1 MHFFLFGRL
10 KYYKYICQMKLL
22 KRLLRHTD
30 IYEFNIIE
38 IDMGDAMVIF
48 DDGKIR
54 YVVDL
59 DWDDGVMDIEFRVVD
74 DETANTTNLYRQYKI
89 LRTVSFIV
97 KNVIGKIK
105 EDIHTITFKSS
116 RVRNGMVNERSG
128 IIRNRF
134 FMRYIVK
141 EYPNSVIS
149 EIKGENVIINLN
161 K

>member
-1 MHFFLFGRL
+1 
-10 KYYKYICQMKLL
+10 MKLL
-22 KRLLRHTD
+22 KRFLRHND

-74 DETANTTNLYRQYKI
+74 DETGNTTNLHCQYKI

-97 KNVIGKIK
+97 KSVISKIK
-105 EDIHTITFKSS
+105 EKIHTITFRSS
-116 RVRNGMVNERSG
+116 RLRDGMIDERSG
-128 IIRNRF
+128 IIRNQF
-134 FMRYIVK
+134 FIRYVLK
-141 EYPNSVIS
+141 EYPNAKVYEGDRDIT
-149 EIKGENVIINLN
+149 IINLN
-161 K
+161 KTL